1 MMKMKVPKKILRQI
15 ASSPE
20 WLFLDLVYWA
30 KRKLFAN
37 KTHIV
42 ISSFP
47 KSGSTLLLNVLSEL
61 LGYSRCGLVYRFEFN
76 EQDIY
81 LPRLSGRYGSNF
93 IARQHFK
100 ATETN
105 IQFLNQMNVTP
116 VILVRNIFDIVPSLR
131 DHFVNKNLYMPM
143 CYTTEDFLKLDKSQQ
158 YDFVIDMSI
167 PWYFSFFVSWQS
179 AQRQASVNP
188 LWISYESMV
197 ADKVNTIVQILDAY
211 KITVEPSAIRQVVET
226 LDDKKFRLNK
236 GVVGRGKI
244 ELTDEQQERIRR
256 LATYYPSNDFSLI
269 GI

>member
-1 MMKMKVPKKILRQI
+1 MKKISLKKTMRKI
-15 ASSPE
+15 ACSPE
-20 WLFLDLVYWA
+20 WLFLDLVYWV

-61 LGYSRCGLVYRFEFN
+61 LGYSRCGLVYQFEYN

-93 IARQHFK
+93 VARQHFK

-105 IQFLNQMNVTP
+105 IKFLNQMGVTP
-116 VILVRNIFDIVPSLR
+116 VILVRDIFDIVPSLR
-131 DHFVNKNLYMPM
+131 DHFVNKNLYMPT
-143 CYTTEDFLKLDKSQQ
+143 CYTTKDFLKMDKSQQ
-158 YDFVIDMSI
+158 YDYVIDMAI

-179 AQRQASVNP
+179 AEKQTSISP

-197 ADKVNTIVQILDAY
+197 ADKVNTIIQILDAY
-211 KITVEPSAIRQVVET
+211 KIKVEPLSVRQVVET
-226 LDDKKFRLNK
+226 LDDKKARFNK
-236 GVVGRGKI
+236 GVAGRGKI
-244 ELTDEQQERIRR
+244 ELTGEQQKRIRR